1 MNVIQSWEDH
11 HNNIYAIVGHSK
23 EDQEK
28 YAAKEYEAMYMLDD
42 ELNSF
47 GGSVGYTIADFG
59 TIEEAQD
66 FLLKGI
72 SLEDQNPD
80 IWLEMVEV

>member
-1 MNVIQSWEDH
+1 MEIIESWQDH
-11 HNNIYAIVGHSK
+11 NTNIYAIVRHSK
-23 EDQEK
+23 QDQQT
-28 YAAKEYEAMYMLDD
+28 YNTKEYEAMYMIDS

-47 GGSVGYTIADFG
+47 GGAVGYGVADFD
-59 TIEEAQD
+59 TIEEVQE

-72 SLEDQNPD
+72 SIEDTNPD